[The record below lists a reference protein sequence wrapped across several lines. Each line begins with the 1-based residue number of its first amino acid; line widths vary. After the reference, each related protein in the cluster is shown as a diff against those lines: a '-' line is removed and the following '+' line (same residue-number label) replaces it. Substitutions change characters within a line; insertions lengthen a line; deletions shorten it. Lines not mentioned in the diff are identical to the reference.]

1 MSGLLG
7 SLIRWAERRPDGLA
21 LCETGSGG
29 AERSLSWLQLCNAAA
44 GLGRR
49 LEKAPPGAVMVA
61 SPNRCE
67 THIALLGA
75 LWAGR
80 DVLPVSPA
88 TPPAALAALVQRAGI
103 SRVVGDAA
111 IGERVADP
119 IDPASLWR
127 DSDAHGVPAAP
138 GAGGAIL
145 LESSGTTGPPK
156 VVRRD
161 APSLEALG
169 CMVSAALQLQASDRI
184 LLTVPLHHS
193 YGIDIGVA
201 GLLTAGCSVEIH
213 EQFTPATARTALEEH
228 GITVWPAVPLML
240 DAVSRT
246 PISAAG
252 NDPRASTTLR
262 RAISAGSPLPRRIF
276 DQFQRNFGVRIGEI
290 YGASEYGSVT
300 YGDPDAADFEPGS
313 VGMPMP
319 GVTIRS
325 VALGRNEPE
334 PSLPSGAEGE
344 IWVAAPS
351 RLAGYVDSDEAP
363 ARAGF
368 VRSGD
373 LGRIDSNG
381 RLWLTGRVK
390 LLIDVG
396 AQSVNPLEVE
406 EVLAQHPEIAEA
418 VVIATGFS
426 DTADRLKAIVVPG
439 PDRTPDLA
447 QLRAFARERL
457 AAHKVPRSFEVRSDL
472 PRSASGKILR
482 RELQAAE
489 GETRATRLAAR
500 KRSGKRRSA

>member
-1 MSGLLG
+1 
-7 SLIRWAERRPDGLA
+7 
-21 LCETGSGG
+21 
-29 AERSLSWLQLCNAAA
+29 
-44 GLGRR
+44 
-49 LEKAPPGAVMVA
+49 
-61 SPNRCE
+61 
-67 THIALLGA
+67 
-75 LWAGR
+75 
-80 DVLPVSPA
+80 
-88 TPPAALAALVQRAGI
+88 
-103 SRVVGDAA
+103 
-111 IGERVADP
+111 
-119 IDPASLWR
+119 
-127 DSDAHGVPAAP
+127 
-138 GAGGAIL
+138 
-145 LESSGTTGPPK
+145 
-156 VVRRD
+156 
-161 APSLEALG
+161 
-169 CMVSAALQLQASDRI
+169 MVSAALQLQASDRI

-201 GLLTAGCSVEIH
+201 GLLTAGCSMEIH
-213 EQFTPATARTALEEH
+213 EQFTPATARTALEER
-228 GITVWPAVPLML
+228 GITVWPAVPLMF

-246 PISAAG
+246 PISVLG

-262 RAISAGSPLPRRIF
+262 RAVSAGSPLPRRIF

-325 VALGRNEPE
+325 VALGRDEPE

-351 RLAGYVDSDEAP
+351 RLARYVDSEEP
-363 ARAGF
+363 AASAGF

-373 LGRIDSNG
+373 LGRIDSDG

-406 EVLAQHPEIAEA
+406 QVLTRHPEIAEA

-439 PDRTPDLA
+439 PDQTPDLA